1 MDNANAAVQGLNAG
15 AHLTDTFTVTTVD
28 GTQQTVTVTINGTND
43 APTAPVDINA
53 ATNTVNPNA
62 AIGTV
67 VGIAANSTDP
77 DTGDTVTYALTSNPG
92 GLFAINSSTGVVTV
106 ANSVNLVTGTYT
118 IGVDA
123 IDNHNLQSSVTSFTI
138 AVADTTSPT
147 ASVSHSL
154 SASKQQATFTVTAS
168 DAGGIQTVQLIE
180 DGTTV
185 IGTATGNA
193 GTYTFT
199 FTAGNPGFL
208 QGSTHIITAKVID
221 TSNNSITVSDPI
233 TVTLN
238 NLANTKFLTPA
249 GISGEAINLGLT
261 DHVAGDIL
269 HISGLQAG
277 WSLSEGTKNADG
289 TWTVISNHISDLS
302 VTSATGYVGALVLA
316 IEDQSTNADG
326 SIQQTLIADNVEA
339 YANGAPIFAVST
351 ADHLTGSSGND
362 NFIFAG
368 PIGVD
373 TINNFD
379 VAHDHIDLVQFAG
392 IDSFAAIQAHLAND
406 GLGNAIIT
414 LGDGQTIS
422 LLGVDAASLNASNF
436 QFDQVPVTDNSG
448 IMTISDGAIMPLAG
462 VFNNS
467 GTVELSSTGDTT
479 SLEIIQHGLVL
490 NGAGHV
496 VLSDSSENQIF
507 GTGTDVTL
515 TNVDNIISGAGQ
527 FGVGELNLVNE
538 GTINASGTHA
548 LVIDTGANAVIN
560 SGTLEASNS
569 GGLLITGDLVNSGL
583 IWANNGNVD
592 VIGNVTGNGTAL
604 IEGAALLEFGGAS
617 DAQVTFGDNS
627 LGTLKL
633 DHSVDFNG
641 MIFGLKSGEKIDLS
655 DINFGTGVTSI
666 YTANGSGS
674 GGTLTVT
681 DGTHTANIAL
691 SGTQAVQ
698 GYSVASDGHAGTVIT
713 FDPLE
718 VPLADLHRI

>member
-1 MDNANAAVQGLNAG
+1 
-15 AHLTDTFTVTTVD
+15 
-28 GTQQTVTVTINGTND
+28 
-43 APTAPVDINA
+43 
-53 ATNTVNPNA
+53 
-62 AIGTV
+62 
-67 VGIAANSTDP
+67 
-77 DTGDTVTYALTSNPG
+77 
-92 GLFAINSSTGVVTV
+92 
-106 ANSVNLVTGTYT
+106 
-118 IGVDA
+118 
-123 IDNHNLQSSVTSFTI
+123 
-138 AVADTTSPT
+138 
-147 ASVSHSL
+147 
-154 SASKQQATFTVTAS
+154 
-168 DAGGIQTVQLIE
+168 
-180 DGTTV
+180 
-185 IGTATGNA
+185 
-193 GTYTFT
+193 
-199 FTAGNPGFL
+199 
-208 QGSTHIITAKVID
+208 
-221 TSNNSITVSDPI
+221 
-233 TVTLN
+233 
-238 NLANTKFLTPA
+238 
-249 GISGEAINLGLT
+249 
-261 DHVAGDIL
+261 
-269 HISGLQAG
+269 
-277 WSLSEGTKNADG
+277 
-289 TWTVISNHISDLS
+289 
-302 VTSATGYVGALVLA
+302 
-316 IEDQSTNADG
+316 
-326 SIQQTLIADNVEA
+326 
-339 YANGAPIFAVST
+339 
-351 ADHLTGSSGND
+351 
-362 NFIFAG
+362 
-368 PIGVD
+368 
-373 TINNFD
+373 
-379 VAHDHIDLVQFAG
+379 
-392 IDSFAAIQAHLAND
+392 
-406 GLGNAIIT
+406 
-414 LGDGQTIS
+414 
-422 LLGVDAASLNASNF
+422 
-436 QFDQVPVTDNSG
+436 
-448 IMTISDGAIMPLAG
+448 MTISDGAIMPLAG